1 MTSEGNDTPAR
12 APRVIDYDT
21 EFLED
26 GRTIDLISIG
36 MVDDRGRELYL
47 INREAPWHR
56 IAERPWLVE
65 NVLPSLPRAEVTPTN
80 PCGINF
86 EHLLVVPHAVIAA
99 EVADF
104 ILGKHPDLDP
114 SDEGLPVELWAWYG
128 AFDHVALAW
137 LFGPMIDLPQGIPM
151 FTHDIRQWASQ
162 LGDVRLP
169 KQTDG
174 VHNAL
179 EDARFNVLRRTL
191 LREYAAGRLTLDQL
205 AEFAAAP
212 MADVAV
218 LTRPRGAVSPGDPDW
233 VEGFGPVP
241 GSGLPE

>member
-1 MTSEGNDTPAR
+1 MTSEGTITPPRR
-12 APRVIDYDT
+12 AISYDT

-36 MVDDRGRELYL
+36 MVDDAGRELYL
-47 INREAPWHR
+47 INADAPWGR
-56 IAERPWLVE
+56 IAERPWLVD
-65 NVLPSLPRAEVTPTN
+65 NVLPSLPRAEVTPSN
-80 PCGINF
+80 PAGINF
-86 EHLLVVPHAVIAA
+86 EHLLVVPRATIAL
-99 EVADF
+99 EVRDF
-104 ILGKHPDLDP
+104 ILGEHPDVA
-114 SDEGLPVELWAWYG
+114 PVDAGRPVDLWAWYG

-151 FTHDIRQWASQ
+151 FTNDIRQWVGM
-162 LGDVRLP
+162 LGDPPLP
-169 KQTDG
+169 RQSAG
-174 VHNAL
+174 AHNAL
-179 EDARFNVLRRTL
+179 EDARFNVVRRCL
-191 LREYAAGRLTLDQL
+191 LAEYAAGRLTLDKL
-205 AEFAAAP
+205 AEIAAAP